1 MPPWPSSRNRSLS
14 AAGVLRCMSYF
25 IKCTE
30 SLDGKT
36 PVTFLLSQNLD
47 IYFCWQILTRVVN
60 FCPYQI
66 CSCPCDTKLKLIP
79 QYSWVQAASRF
90 YNHVPRTLLNRG
102 YNPTFPRT
110 TGRHFYIR
118 CCFPKSSTKFSLQ
131 SLTPLAESTGPGESA
146 GLYWVCAKASRAS
159 CAITEGCYTPADL
172 VHSFRVLSNKTNHP
186 SFSTEV
192 FGNWSHWNKSIACT
206 EPHKAWFTIVNSQ
219 TEGNAH
225 NCRKYDNPAPL
236 PLFW

>member
-1 MPPWPSSRNRSLS
+1 MPPWPSSRNQCLS
-14 AAGVLRCMSYF
+14 AAVFLRCMPYF
-25 IKCTE
+25 SKCTE
-30 SLDGKT
+30 SFDGRT
-36 PVTFLLSQNLD
+36 PVTFLLSQNLE
-47 IYFCWQILTRVVN
+47 IYFRWQILTRVVN

-90 YNHVPRTLLNRG
+90 YNHVPRTLLNRH
-102 YNPTFPRT
+102 YSPTFPRT

-159 CAITEGCYTPADL
+159 CAITELAVTPRQTLCTRSAYFQTKPTIHLFQLKFLEIEAIEINQLL
-172 VHSFRVLSNKTNHP
+172 VLNH
-186 SFSTEV
+186 TRL
-192 FGNWSHWNKSIACT
+192 G
-206 EPHKAWFTIVNSQ
+206 
-219 TEGNAH
+219 
-225 NCRKYDNPAPL
+225 L
-236 PLFW
+236 L